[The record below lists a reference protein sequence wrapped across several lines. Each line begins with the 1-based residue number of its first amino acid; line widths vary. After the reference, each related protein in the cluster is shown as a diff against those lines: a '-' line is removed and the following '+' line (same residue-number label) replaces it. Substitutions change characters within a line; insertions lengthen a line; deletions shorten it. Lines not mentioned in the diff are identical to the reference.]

1 MFTVS
6 LLTVK
11 SNVAVPVI
19 AFPQI
24 EVVNETKP
32 KCETSQS

>member
-1 MFTVS
+1 MLTIS
-6 LLTVK
+6 QLTVE

-19 AFPQI
+19 VSPQI
-24 EVVNETKP
+24 DAENETKS